1 MESYGYVFESANRR
15 FLFIR
20 KFGAGAESVAQLVK
34 DMDSG
39 DNLIRKV
46 GANRLV
52 RKLTLDSNRQP
63 KKPREF
69 VMLDAIRDTFN
80 PLSKFPRYLVDYHH
94 HEYIKSNDTDA
105 SGNPKYHSVSY
116 WNLCNGRAVRTQ
128 WLTGHVHPPIT
139 AVARMVRQ
147 VLGTLQYLYTG
158 GAQPIYHEDV
168 HLGNVWMHWEAD
180 GALPDFY
187 LGDLADASFADSK
200 YTCRILEET
209 TALVGRPV
217 NDLHNFWLG
226 LTPVVDMAGAR
237 RGHDSPGVLALRRL
251 EADMSALV
259 TRWKEA
265 SDTDAPPDLSELI
278 RGAELVEIEFGKG
291 GVTDETGTEDYVK
304 LVTVERNKALKVER
318 EGAMVVRTRRKE
330 QALKPMDTS
339 TARSVAIP
347 LAIHGPWRLFK
358 SVDANNWVPAEGRG
372 VTHHRPN
379 RVQVGDEELSNTEKV
394 PGLFAPVFMELEG
407 SDKGDDSDGSFS
419 SKCSSGQKTI
429 RPPSFATSLSS
440 ESLAPSLANP
450 LAAADDALEL
460 QDARPDNVSGQWPT
474 SSSDEG
480 NDGEFETA
488 CFLSRST
495 AADLPPFDW
504 RFTYSDGA
512 RLAAV
517 HQPVSMAGKQ
527 QPSTQKG
534 KGKITGVVPEQIQDT
549 LKLWHAL
556 VHGARCECNEEVWM
570 GAVEATLRG
579 ARMTRVMKGREQ
591 ASLPFEDP
599 KF

>member
-1 MESYGYVFESANRR
+1 
-15 FLFIR
+15 
-20 KFGAGAESVAQLVK
+20 
-34 DMDSG
+34 
-39 DNLIRKV
+39 
-46 GANRLV
+46 
-52 RKLTLDSNRQP
+52 
-63 KKPREF
+63 
-69 VMLDAIRDTFN
+69 
-80 PLSKFPRYLVDYHH
+80 
-94 HEYIKSNDTDA
+94 
-105 SGNPKYHSVSY
+105 
-116 WNLCNGRAVRTQ
+116 
-128 WLTGHVHPPIT
+128 
-139 AVARMVRQ
+139 
-147 VLGTLQYLYTG
+147 
-158 GAQPIYHEDV
+158 
-168 HLGNVWMHWEAD
+168 MHWEAD

-200 YTCRILEET
+200 YTCRTLEET

-251 EADMSALV
+251 EAGMSAV
-259 TRWKEA
+259 VMGWKEA
-265 SDTDAPPDLSELI
+265 SDAPPDLSELI
-278 RGAELVEIEFGKG
+278 RGAEQVEIEFGKG
-291 GVTDETGTEDYVK
+291 GVTDETGTEDYAK
-304 LVTVERNKALKVER
+304 FVTVVRNNALKVER
-318 EGAMVVRTRRKE
+318 EGAMVVRTRRKG

-339 TARSVAIP
+339 AARSVPVP

-358 SVDANNWVPAEGRG
+358 SVDANKWVPAEGRG

-379 RVQVGDEELSNTEKV
+379 RVQVGDEELSNTKKI

-419 SKCSSGQKTI
+419 SKDSSGQKTI
-429 RPPSFATSLSS
+429 RPPSFATSSV
-440 ESLAPSLANP
+440 SLAPSLANP
-450 LAAADDALEL
+450 LAARDDALEL
-460 QDARPDNVSGQWPT
+460 QDASPGNVSEKSP
-474 SSSDEG
+474 SLLSAEG
-480 NDGEFETA
+480 NDGDFDTE

-504 RFTYSDGA
+504 RLTYSDGA

-517 HQPVSMAGKQ
+517 HQPVSQAGKQ
-527 QPSTQKG
+527 QPSTRTG
-534 KGKITGVVPEQIQDT
+534 KGKVTGVAPEQIQDT

-556 VHGARCECNEEVWM
+556 VHGARCECSEEVWM

-579 ARMTRVMKGREQ
+579 ARMRRVMRGRKQ